1 MLLLSHLYFL
11 ICFIFVSQDF
21 IYGCLLDYD
30 IIKNKREYILQC
42 ILVYA
47 LVGGRWDSNPR
58 HSEPQSDA
66 LTNWTTS
73 TIYMLLKSFSGAKV
87 REKFE
92 FHKFFSCFFEKSLST
107 QRQPASIKIT
117 IYFWK
122 SLSLVSWNFI
132 LLLVSIRET
141 SVSSWFPYCKIIEI
155 NQFRGSCLTIYLHVF
170 ALGVAILFHFMLSIG
185 S

>member
-1 MLLLSHLYFL
+1 MLKLQQRSFQRGSEIKTYRTSACWGSGKYLSNRRNGSFSCSYWLHSLF
-11 ICFIFVSQDF
+11 
-21 IYGCLLDYD
+21 
-30 IIKNKREYILQC
+30 E
-42 ILVYA
+42 
-47 LVGGRWDSNPR
+47 VGGRWDSNPR

-92 FHKFFSCFFEKSLST
+92 FHKFFSCFFEKHLST

-132 LLLVSIRET
+132 LLSIRET

-170 ALGVAILFHFMLSIG
+170 ALGVAILFLFMLSIG